1 MKRIIKI
8 SVLIQAFS
16 CFVCT
21 GQSSITD
28 TIRIKEVHILAGKGT
43 VITTPFGSKEADS
56 SMIAGKKFS
65 RMTDLLSETVRV
77 YTKRYGPGGLSTVS
91 LRGTTA
97 VHTTVTW
104 NGLSLSSPMAG
115 QTDITLIPVLFADRV
130 NVEYGGASLFS
141 GSGSFGGNL
150 SLSTLP
156 RWNTPLEISLSGLT
170 GSFGRMS
177 GNTRIT
183 TGSGN
188 FSYSARIFSEKA
200 KNNYSY
206 LNYALYPEPVKE
218 RRRNAETSYNSV
230 LQEAYFRK
238 GKSLTSASIWLQKS
252 DRNLPSSIL
261 VSGTGLSENQKD
273 ESVRAVASHKITY
286 GKMSFDILAGTSYE
300 RLKYVNNIASV
311 TSDNKSIIYTLKGSN
326 DLKISNILGL
336 RFFISE
342 EYSSVRSV
350 NYEGGRKSKNLFST
364 GSALSITPGNRT
376 AVTLLIRETAPDNKL
391 QVPDYTAGWNFFLSE
406 KRNSWIRANISGNSR
421 IPTLND
427 LYWVPGGNPDIRNE
441 YCHSGEM
448 NTGFNLKRGNGFNMN
463 GEVSMFRS
471 FIRDM
476 IQWLPGNNGY
486 WSPSNIRDVKIT
498 GSEINYGISGRNG
511 SISWKIK
518 GNMSYTKSVY
528 MSGED
533 GMKGKQLIYV
543 PEFEW
548 GGGAGVKYRSFF
560 GEIDAAYTGKRFTSV
575 DNTRYLKP
583 FALVN
588 FETGVDL
595 IEGKHGFTV
604 RLKLE
609 NLTDVNYELVSY
621 FPMQGL
627 SYFLSFEYRFGK

>member
-8 SVLIQAFS
+8 SVLLQAFS

-21 GQSSITD
+21 GQSSVTD

-43 VITTPFGSKEADS
+43 VVTTPFGSRQADS
-56 SMIAGKKFS
+56 SMIASKKFS
-65 RMTDLLSETVRV
+65 RMTDLLTETVPV

-97 VHTTVTW
+97 VHTSVTW

-156 RWNTPLEISLSGLT
+156 GWNTPLEISLSGLT

-183 TGSGN
+183 TGNGN

-200 KNNYSY
+200 KNNYTY
-206 LNYALYPEPVKE
+206 LNYALYPEPVRE
-218 RRRNAETSYNSV
+218 RRTNAETSFNSV

-238 GKSLTSASIWLQKS
+238 GKSMTSAAIWLQKS

-261 VSGTGLSENQKD
+261 VSGTGLTENQKD
-273 ESVRAVASHKITY
+273 EAIRAVASHKVTY
-286 GKMSFDILAGTSYE
+286 RNMSLDFIAGTSYE
-300 RLKYVNNIASV
+300 RLRYVNNIASV
-311 TSDNKSIIYTLKGSN
+311 NSDNKSVIYTFKGSN

-342 EYSSVRSV
+342 EYSSVKSV
-350 NYEGGRKSKNLFST
+350 NYEGGRKSRNLFSV

-376 AVTLLIRETAPDNKL
+376 AVTLLLRETAPDNKL
-391 QVPDYTAGWNFFLSE
+391 QVPDYTAGWKYFLSE
-406 KRNSWIRANISGNSR
+406 KKNSWIRANISGNSR
-421 IPTLND
+421 IPSLND
-427 LYWVPGGNPDIRNE
+427 LYWVPGGNPEIRNE

-448 NTGFNLKRGNGFNMN
+448 NSGFNLKSRNGFNMN
-463 GEVSMFRS
+463 GEVTMFMS
-471 FIRDM
+471 VIRDM
-476 IQWLPGNNGY
+476 IQWLPGNTGY

-498 GSEINYGISGRNG
+498 GSEINYGISGHDGNF
-511 SISWKIK
+511 SWKIK

-533 GMKGKQLIYV
+533 GLKGNQLIYV
-543 PEFEW
+543 PEFEC
-548 GGGAGVKYRSFF
+548 GGRAGIKYRLFF
-560 GEIDAAYTGKRFTSV
+560 GEIDAVYTGKRFITV
-575 DNTRYLKP
+575 DNTSYLKP
-583 FALVN
+583 FALIN
-588 FETGVDL
+588 LETGVDL
-595 IEGKHGFTV
+595 NKGKNDFTI

-609 NLTDVNYELVSY
+609 NLSDVNYELVSY
-621 FPMQGL
+621 FPMQGFSWLL
-627 SYFLSFEYRFGK
+627 SCEYRFGK